1 MIGAVAGAFLVDS
14 FGRRRLLLSGTSA
27 LVFILAIASG
37 LLSHPETS
45 SVRANAGITVS
56 IYTRT
61 IVGLLMVDPFLPFP
75 QFIYLFMV
83 VYSFG
88 WTAMQAVYPAEVLTY
103 EMRAKGLAFL
113 AIVTQVST
121 CV

>member
-1 MIGAVAGAFLVDS
+1 
-14 FGRRRLLLSGTSA
+14 
-27 LVFILAIASG
+27 
-37 LLSHPETS
+37 
-45 SVRANAGITVS
+45 
-56 IYTRT
+56 
-61 IVGLLMVDPFLPFP
+61 
-75 QFIYLFMV
+75 LFMV